1 MKPNDLTDADS
12 AILTGDIASNAVV
25 ALGDEYKSSEMAA
38 PIDAVID
45 GMATGIPESG
55 ISDAATLDAVG
66 EISAGTTEGLKLAKV
81 ADADLPNMVEA
92 ASTSITEAIDELKIS
107 DENKESAVADV
118 TEGALAGLKTSE
130 LSAADSSAT
139 KTLFQNVIAAI
150 AGGATKGIVG
160 AGIKSADSAKYTKK
174 IAFASIASMKQMSST
189 ITDAEIASMSQYVT
203 KGIVSKAE
211 VGGIAKADIA
221 AAIAGTQENIMAA
234 FSHLK
239 MPSAQI
245 TLGMEALTKGASSA
259 LVNFTSL
266 SAAEQ
271 ASLAS
276 TVASS
281 PIAYLSS
288 MNITDE
294 TLKADMIKAATK
306 GCVAGIPAS
315 RYDSATMALFSK
327 SASEGAMKGV
337 SSFVAADGAK
347 IASYSAYI
355 SNGVTSGAA
364 ALDMDATKI
373 ESFLTSS
380 SQATVAY
387 GGTLGLS
394 ANNLKSLST
403 TYTSKMTEGLA

>member
-1 MKPNDLTDADS
+1 MPRKRCFKRDCGNR
-12 AILTGDIASNAVV
+12 
-25 ALGDEYKSSEMAA
+25 
-38 PIDAVID
+38 
-45 GMATGIPESG
+45 
-55 ISDAATLDAVG
+55 
-66 EISAGTTEGLKLAKV
+66 
-81 ADADLPNMVEA
+81 
-92 ASTSITEAIDELKIS
+92 
-107 DENKESAVADV
+107 
-118 TEGALAGLKTSE
+118 
-130 LSAADSSAT
+130 
-139 KTLFQNVIAAI
+139 
-150 AGGATKGIVG
+150 GGATKGIVG
-160 AGIKSADSAKYTKK
+160 AGIKSADSAKYTKT

-189 ITDAEIASMSQYVT
+189 ITDADIASMSQYVT

-355 SNGVTSGAA
+355 SNGVTSGAV

-373 ESFLTSS
+373 ESFHKFISGDS
-380 SQATVAY
+380 GY
-387 GGTLGLS
+387 GGTHRLS
-394 ANNLKSLST
+394 ANNGNPFDYL
-403 TYTSKMTEGLA
+403 YVQMTEGFLLFIHRKHTSND